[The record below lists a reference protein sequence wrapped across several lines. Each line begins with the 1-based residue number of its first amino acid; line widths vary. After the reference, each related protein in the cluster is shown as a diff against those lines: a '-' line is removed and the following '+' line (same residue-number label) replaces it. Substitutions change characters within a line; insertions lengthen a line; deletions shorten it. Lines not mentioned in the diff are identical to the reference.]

1 MGLESLSFPPRRIF
15 LFRVKCELSVR
26 SSRVLITWASFAL
39 ALSSPTCGGG
49 DVTCASTHS
58 KARLV
63 QWVEMSHPL
72 EDIDMDKQR
81 ESSDPQGFGKSF
93 FSLPRLVIVLFL
105 VYHSWWRRSRDTI
118 NHFHQSFISF
128 ARYYTPTF
136 NAYQTFGTLVEVSLK
151 ASHGFEYKWIL
162 EANQIE
168 LETHL
173 SHAELS
179 QLESP
184 ELNIKQWSLWPYNS
198 SPRQAFRVT
207 RKSPNA
213 WLADWV
219 TAKAT
224 VWTREDERWNF
235 KCH

>member
-1 MGLESLSFPPRRIF
+1 M
-15 LFRVKCELSVR
+15 
-26 SSRVLITWASFAL
+26 SRNVTPSGRYRHGQTENLRTPKDSAS
-39 ALSSPTCGGG
+39 LSSPSQ
-49 DVTCASTHS
+49 D
-58 KARLV
+58 L
-63 QWVEMSHPL
+63 L
-72 EDIDMDKQR
+72 L
-81 ESSDPQGFGKSF
+81 
-93 FSLPRLVIVLFL
+93 FSLSYIIHGGNEVEIQYQSFSSKFHLVCPIVHAHFQCLSNF
-105 VYHSWWRRSRDTI
+105 RDT
-118 NHFHQSFISF
+118 
-128 ARYYTPTF
+128 R
-136 NAYQTFGTLVEVSLK
+136 EVSLK

-224 VWTREDERWNF
+224 VWTTEDERWNF